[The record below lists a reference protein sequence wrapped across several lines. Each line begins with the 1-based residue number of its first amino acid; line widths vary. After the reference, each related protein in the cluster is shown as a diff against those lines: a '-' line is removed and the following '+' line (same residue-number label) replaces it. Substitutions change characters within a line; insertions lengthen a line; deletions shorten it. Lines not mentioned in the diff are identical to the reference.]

1 MRENMPAAIAFREQ
15 LMASMFSATSER
27 RTVIQGIV
35 LGRHAEI
42 ATEIAIA
49 IDAGIVEKRTIRMQ
63 IQTPRPL
70 MVITTIGV

>member
-1 MRENMPAAIAFREQ
+1 MPAVIAFREQ

-27 RTVIQGIV
+27 RTAIQGAA
-35 LGRHAEI
+35 LERHAEI

-49 IDAGIVEKRTIRMQ
+49 IDADIVEKRTIRIQ